1 MFKFVACRRDEVEPE
16 KLNMGDTTLKSGW
29 MNSTA
34 FAVLAVFGAG
44 AVPAMAQQAAAK
56 VAAADARNDGIADI
70 VVTATRRSQNLQDV
84 PIAVQALSGD
94 TLRQLGV
101 ANFDKLIEFL
111 PNVRTG
117 GRGPGQSQIYIR
129 GLSTDTQSILVAG
142 SAGVN
147 PNVALYLDDAPVSAP
162 ARNLDVYTADLN
174 RVEVLAGPQG
184 TLFGA
189 SAMGG
194 AVRYITNRPD
204 LSEIHAGFKGS
215 YSFTKSGD
223 ESNSV
228 EGFINVPIIK
238 DKLAVRLVLYNDSRG
253 GYIDNVAGSF
263 RMQSNANNGLGVGST
278 ATRPT
283 ITNSQFVEDNF
294 NDASYRGGRL
304 SIKYQVNDDWSIN
317 AQHMRQ
323 QLRVDGVFDY
333 DPLIGD
339 LKVQRYNPDE
349 LDDKFDQTSWS
360 VDGRLGM
367 LDVIYTGA
375 YLNRRAIQKVDYTAY
390 SNAGPFAAYYICKYP
405 GYATCATPRMSFQG
419 NNRNTRLSQEFRVST
434 PVENR
439 WRVIA
444 GAYFD
449 RAKIYDIG
457 EFNYEGSIEQGFV
470 PNKPFANATS
480 INPNARNPG
489 VTFFNDITRTDR
501 QIAGF
506 GELAFDIIPEK
517 LTITGG
523 MRYYNSR
530 ASIAGSANFGNRGVD
545 RDSGYNLDV
554 IHTEPR
560 TDSGVIFKGNLTFK
574 PNDDMLFY
582 GTYSEGF
589 RPGGFN
595 RIGQLAGGTP
605 QKPKVGI
612 PFGYD
617 TDQVKNFEL
626 GAKLT
631 LFDRK
636 VVLNLAAY
644 HIDWKDIQVAVYDPQ
659 LFFLTF
665 AANCCDAKIN
675 GIEGDLT
682 VQPVPGLT
690 FNAAASY
697 NDSELTRAAVSGQS
711 LGGIIPLG
719 SQLALSPKFQGNVR
733 VRYDHEMDSG
743 LKAFGQAGI
752 HHVGASHTSINV
764 NADYPLPAY
773 TTADLSAGI
782 EKDQWSATF
791 FVENLTDERPAVFI
805 NASDRVARTTT
816 IRPRTMGLR
825 VAYQY

>member
-1 MFKFVACRRDEVEPE
+1 MKY
-16 KLNMGDTTLKSGW
+16 GW
-29 MNSTA
+29 MNSA
-34 FAVLAVFGAG
+34 AIAVLAALGAG
-44 AVPAMAQQAAAK
+44 ASPAFAQQAETT
-56 VAAADARNDGIADI
+56 AAADVQRSDGIADI
-70 VVTATRRSQNLQDV
+70 VVTASRRSENLQDV
-84 PIAVQALSGD
+84 PIAIQALSGD
-94 TLRQLGV
+94 KLRQLGV
-101 ANFDKLIEFL
+101 VNFDKLIEFL

-147 PNVALYLDDAPVSAP
+147 PNVALYLDEAPVSAP

-194 AVRYITNRPD
+194 AVRYITNKPD
-204 LSEIHAGFKGS
+204 LSELHAGIKGG
-215 YSFTKSGD
+215 YAFTKGGD

-228 EGFINVPIIK
+228 ESFINIPIIT
-238 DKLAVRLVLYNDSRG
+238 DKLAVRVVLFSDTRG
-253 GYIDNVAGSF
+253 GYIDNVPGSF

-294 NDASYRGGRL
+294 NDANYRGGRI
-304 SIKYQVNDDWSIN
+304 SIKYRINDDWSIN

-323 QLRVDGVFDY
+323 QLKVDGVFDY
-333 DPLIGD
+333 DPLVGD
-339 LKVQRYNPDE
+339 LKVQRYNPDK
-349 LDDKFDQTSWS
+349 LDDKFDQTAWT

-367 LDVIYTGA
+367 LDVVYTGA
-375 YLNRRAIQKVDYTAY
+375 YLNRRAVQKVDYTAY

-405 GYATCATPRMSFQG
+405 GYASCSTPRMSFQG
-419 NNRNTRLSQEFRVST
+419 NNRNTRISQEVRVST
-434 PVENR
+434 PAENR
-439 WRVIA
+439 LRVIA

-470 PNKPFANATS
+470 RNKPIPTATS

-501 QIAGF
+501 QLAGF

-517 LTITGG
+517 LTVTGG
-523 MRYYNSR
+523 MRYYDSR
-530 ASIAGSANFGNRGVD
+530 ASIVGSANFGNRGVD
-545 RDSGYNLDV
+545 GNSGYNLDA
-554 IHTEPR
+554 IHTKPR

-582 GTYSEGF
+582 GTYSEGY

-605 QKPKVGI
+605 QKPKVAI

-626 GAKLT
+626 GAKMT
-631 LFDRK
+631 LFDRR

-644 HIDWKDIQVAVYDPQ
+644 HIKWTDIQVAVYDPQ

-665 AANCCDAKIN
+665 AANCCDAKIS

-682 VQPVPGLT
+682 VQPVEGLT

-697 NDSELTRAAVSGQS
+697 NDSQLTRATVSGQA

-719 SQLALSPKFQGNVR
+719 SQLALSPKFQGNAR
-733 VRYDHEMDSG
+733 VRYEHQMASG
-743 LKAFGQAGI
+743 LTAYGQAGL
-752 HHVGASHTSINV
+752 HHVGSSHTSINV
-764 NADYPLPAY
+764 NVDYPLPAY
-773 TTADLSAGI
+773 TTADIAAGI
-782 EKDQWSATF
+782 EKDQWGATL
-791 FVENLTDERPAVFI
+791 FVENLTDARPAVFI

-825 VAYQY
+825 VSFQY

>member
-1 MFKFVACRRDEVEPE
+1 M
-16 KLNMGDTTLKSGW
+16 KSAW
-29 MNSTA
+29 TDSA
-34 FAVLAVFGAG
+34 AIAVIAMFGAG
-44 AVPAMAQQAAAK
+44 FGAAPAFAQTTAAA
-56 VAAADARNDGIADI
+56 VAETGIADI
-70 VVTATRRSQNLQDV
+70 VVTATRRSENLQDV
-84 PIAVQALSGD
+84 PIAVQALTGE
-94 TLRQLGV
+94 TLSALNV
-101 ANFDKLIEFL
+101 VNFDKLIEYL

-147 PNVALYLDDAPVSAP
+147 PNVALYIDDASVSIP
-162 ARNLDVYTADLN
+162 ARNLDVYTADLA

-194 AVRYITNRPD
+194 AVRYITNKPD
-204 LSEIHAGFKGS
+204 TGGFHAGFKGGLA
-215 YSFTKSGD
+215 FTKGGD
-223 ESNSV
+223 MSNSV

-238 DKLAVRLVLYNDSRG
+238 DKLAVRLVAYNDSRG
-253 GYIDNVAGSF
+253 GYIDNVPGSF
-263 RMQSNANNGLGVGST
+263 RMQSNANNGLGGSPN

-294 NDASYRGGRL
+294 NDSSYQGFRASL
-304 SIKYQVNDDWSIN
+304 KYNINDDWSIN
-317 AQHMRQ
+317 LQHMRQ
-323 QLRVDGVFDY
+323 KLKVDGVFDY
-333 DPLIGD
+333 DPLVGD

-349 LDDKFDQTSWS
+349 LQDNFDQTAWS
-360 VDGRLGM
+360 IEGRLGA

-375 YLNRRAIQKVDYTAY
+375 YLNRRAVQKVDYTAY

-405 GYATCATPRMSFQG
+405 GYASCATPRMSFQG
-419 NNRNTRLSQEFRVST
+419 YNRNTRISHEFRMST
-434 PVENR
+434 PVDKR
-439 WRVIA
+439 IRAIG
-444 GAYFD
+444 GAYYD
-449 RAKIYDIG
+449 QAKIYDIG

-470 PNKPFANATS
+470 PNAPIKGATS

-501 QIAGF
+501 QFALF
-506 GELAFDIIPEK
+506 GELAFDIIPDK

-523 MRYYNSR
+523 MRYYDQK

-545 RDSGYNLDV
+545 RDSGYNLDA
-554 IHTEPR
+554 IHTKPR
-560 TDSGVIFKGNLTFK
+560 NQHGVIFKGNLTFK

-582 GTYSEGF
+582 ATYSEGY

-595 RIGQLAGGTP
+595 RIGRVADPNP
-605 QKPKVGI
+605 QSPKVAI

-617 TDQVKNFEL
+617 SDTVNNYEL

-631 LFDRK
+631 MFDRT

-644 HIDWKDIQVAVYDPQ
+644 HIDWKDIQVSIYQPS

-665 AANCCDAKIN
+665 AANAADAKIN

-682 VQPVPGLT
+682 IQPMRGLT

-697 NDSELTRAAVSGQS
+697 NDSELTRGQ
-711 LGGIIPLG
+711 LGLVQLITLVPLG
-719 SQLALSPKFQGNVR
+719 SQLALSPKFQGNLR
-733 VRYDHEMDSG
+733 GRYERELDGG
-743 LKAFGQAGI
+743 LTVFGQASM
-752 HHVGASHTSINV
+752 HFVGSSHTSINIA
-764 NADYPLPAY
+764 ADYPLDSY
-773 TTADLSAGI
+773 TTGDMAFGVDAADWGAQLY
-782 EKDQWSATF
+782 
-791 FVENLTDERPAVFI
+791 VENISDARPDIYI

-816 IRPRTMGLR
+816 IRPRTIGLR
-825 VAYQY
+825 VSYKY

>member
-1 MFKFVACRRDEVEPE
+1 MTKN
-16 KLNMGDTTLKSGW
+16 LW

-34 FAVLAVFGAG
+34 VAVVALMGAG
-44 AVPAMAQQAAAK
+44 ANSARAQSATT
-56 VAAADARNDGIADI
+56 VAAAETRNDGIADI
-70 VVTATRRSQNLQDV
+70 VVTATRRSENLQDV
-84 PIAVQALSGD
+84 PIAIQALSGD
-94 TLRQLGV
+94 TLRQLGI

-194 AVRYITNRPD
+194 AVRYITNKPD
-204 LSEIHAGFKGS
+204 LAEMHAGFKGG
-215 YSFTKSGD
+215 YAFTKGGN
-223 ESNSV
+223 ESNSA
-228 EGFINVPIIK
+228 EGFINIPIIK
-238 DKLAVRLVLYNDSRG
+238 DKLAVRVVLFNDTRG
-253 GYIDNVAGSF
+253 GYIDNVPGLF
-263 RMQSNANNGLGVGST
+263 QMQINNNNGLKNSPNAV
-278 ATRPT
+278 RPT
-283 ITNSQFVEDNF
+283 ITNSQFVQDNF
-294 NDASYRGGRL
+294 NGANYRGGRI
-304 SIKYQVNDDWSIN
+304 SIKYQINEDWSLS

-323 QLRVDGVFDY
+323 QLQVDGVFDY

-339 LKVQRYNPDE
+339 LKVQRYNPDR
-349 LDDKFDQTSWS
+349 LDDKFDQTAYT
-360 VDGRLGM
+360 VEGRLGI

-375 YLNRRAIQKVDYTAY
+375 YLNRRAVQKVDYTAY

-419 NNRNTRLSQEFRVST
+419 NNRNTRISQEVRVST
-434 PVENR
+434 PAENR
-439 WRVIA
+439 VRVIA

-470 PNKPFANATS
+470 PNKPISGATS

-501 QIAGF
+501 QLAGF
-506 GELAFDIIPEK
+506 GEVAFDIIPDK

-523 MRYYNSR
+523 MRYYNSQ
-530 ASIAGSANFGNRGVD
+530 ASIVGSANFGNKGVD
-545 RDSGYNLDV
+545 RDSGYNLDA
-554 IHTEPR
+554 IHTKPR
-560 TDSGVIFKGNLTFK
+560 TDSGAIFKGNLTYK
-574 PNDDMLFY
+574 PNEDMLFY
-582 GTYSEGF
+582 GTYSEGY

-605 QKPKVGI
+605 QKPKVAI

-626 GAKLT
+626 GSKLT
-631 LFDRK
+631 LFDRR

-644 HIDWKDIQVAVYDPQ
+644 HIDWKNIQVAVYDPQ

-682 VQPVPGLT
+682 VQPIEGLT
-690 FNAAASY
+690 INAAASY
-697 NDSELTRAAVSGQS
+697 NRSKLTRAVVSGQA

-719 SQLALSPKFQGNVR
+719 SQLALSPKFQGNMR
-733 VRYDHEMDSG
+733 VRYDREVGSG
-743 LKAFGQAGI
+743 LKAYAQAGI

-773 TTADLSAGI
+773 TTADASTGL
-782 EKDQWSATF
+782 EKDNWIASLY
-791 FVENLTDERPAVFI
+791 VENLSDARPAVFI

-816 IRPRTMGLR
+816 IRPRTIGLR
-825 VAYQY
+825 VSYQY